1 MGCFHACLI
10 QTNSYVLP
18 QTVVHNSTHMNSC
31 HSGQRRGFTLIEL
44 LVAVT
49 TIAILAALLL
59 PVLSKAKIKAQR
71 ASCMSN
77 LRQLGFGWIIYSHDN
92 NGLLAESYS
101 GGNSNAWVFG
111 NMKKATEVTDPTLIV
126 QGKLFPYTRDTKVY
140 HCPGDKGV
148 KFDSK
153 TVESVRSYSMN
164 CFMGGRDPLLAPIPP
179 SAKDYVPFF
188 AKDSDLR
195 RPSELW
201 VLIDEDE
208 RSIDDGFFVTDP
220 TAKIWYDFPATSA
233 HRHDFSFGLAMA
245 DGHTDVW
252 LNRDPRTHQLS
263 ANETE
268 QAHNSDLER
277 LAAQSTVLK

>member
-1 MGCFHACLI
+1 LRYPGKPLGLASEVKNV
-10 QTNSYVLP
+10 QNSIL
-18 QTVVHNSTHMNSC
+18 MNSC
-31 HSGQRRGFTLIEL
+31 HSGRRKGFTLIEL
-44 LVAVT
+44 LVAVA

-101 GGNSNAWVFG
+101 GSNSNAWVFG
-111 NMKKATEVTDPTLIV
+111 NMKKPEEVADSSLIV

-140 HCPGDKGV
+140 HCPGDNGV

-153 TVESVRSYSMN
+153 VAESVRSYSMN

-179 SAKDYVPFF
+179 TAKDYVPFF
-188 AKDSDLR
+188 VKDSELR

-208 RSIDDGFFVTDP
+208 RSIDDGFFITDP
-220 TAKIWYDFPATSA
+220 TARTWFDFPATSA

-245 DGHTDVW
+245 DGHADVW
-252 LNRDPRTHQLS
+252 LNRDPRTHQLTR
-263 ANETE
+263 NETE

-277 LAAQSTVLK
+277 LAACSTTLK